1 MAKERDA
8 LIDLKVLKADA
19 GGLLTEHAIDG
30 LTVDEAR
37 ELLAKREQY
46 AGFPPDY
53 TDECISLVFAMLVR
67 EGRVLREE
75 TRKGERYRPA
85 PPAEG

>member
-1 MAKERDA
+1 MAKEPDA

-19 GGLLTEHAIDG
+19 GSLLTEHAIDG
-30 LTVDEAR
+30 LTVDEAHG
-37 ELLAKREQY
+37 LLARREQY

-53 TDECISLVFAMLVR
+53 ARECIALVFAMLVR
-67 EGRVLREE
+67 EGRVAREE

-85 PPAEG
+85 QPAEG